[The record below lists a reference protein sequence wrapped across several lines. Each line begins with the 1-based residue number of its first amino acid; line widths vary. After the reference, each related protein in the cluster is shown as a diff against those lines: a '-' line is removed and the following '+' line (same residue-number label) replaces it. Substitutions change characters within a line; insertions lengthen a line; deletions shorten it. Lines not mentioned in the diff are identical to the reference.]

1 MGAARL
7 VKNLVLIRILL
18 LVGVRLVEVM
28 LRFGLVRVRFLV
40 IGVVLLVGVRF
51 VWAMRFVDD
60 LVLVRIMLLVGICF
74 IRAMAFGLNLVF
86 IADVSL
92 EAGGRAIARLL
103 RDIFVDRLWDML
115 VAGAVADTAM
125 DRLMMDRLMDSL
137 VAWLMDLLV
146 DWLLLLG
153 IVALMMNLLR
163 WLMVGGSIIVP
174 LLMVRGLVLSLMDW
188 LVRAVGGSMNRL
200 VCLLGTIASLVH
212 RFILRLM
219 NRLVLLRLMIL
230 ALSTS
235 LGHCC

>member
-28 LRFGLVRVRFLV
+28 LRLGLVRVRFMV
-40 IGVVLLVGVRF
+40 IGVVLLVGVRL

-74 IRAMAFGLNLVF
+74 VRAMALGLNLV
-86 IADVSL
+86 
-92 EAGGRAIARLL
+92 
-103 RDIFVDRLWDML
+103 LWDIL
-115 VAGAVADTAM
+115 VAGALADTAM
-125 DRLMMDRLMDSL
+125 DRLMMDRLMD
-137 VAWLMDLLV
+137 LLV
-146 DWLLLLG
+146 DWLLLFG

-163 WLMVGGSIIVP
+163 WLMVGGSIIV
-174 LLMVRGLVLSLMDW
+174 LLRMVRGLVRSLMDW
-188 LVRAVGGSMNRL
+188 LVRAVGRSMNRL

-230 ALSTS
+230 ATSAS
-235 LGHCC
+235 LGQSCKSKRVCDCLHIF

>member
-28 LRFGLVRVRFLV
+28 LRLGLVRVRFMV
-40 IGVVLLVGVRF
+40 IGVVLLVGVRL

-74 IRAMAFGLNLVF
+74 VRAMALGLNLVF

-103 RDIFVDRLWDML
+103 RDLFVDRLWDML

-125 DRLMMDRLMDSL
+125 D
-137 VAWLMDLLV
+137 
-146 DWLLLLG
+146 
-153 IVALMMNLLR
+153 
-163 WLMVGGSIIVP
+163 
-174 LLMVRGLVLSLMDW
+174 
-188 LVRAVGGSMNRL
+188 
-200 VCLLGTIASLVH
+200 
-212 RFILRLM
+212 
-219 NRLVLLRLMIL
+219 
-230 ALSTS
+230 
-235 LGHCC
+235 